1 MTEHKHTHDGHSH
14 VHTHSHGE
22 GEHVH
27 VHGEHTH
34 THSPEHKKAVLNRMS
49 RIIGHM
55 ESVKKMVENDRDCTD
70 VLIQLSAVNSALQG
84 VSRAVLKELS
94 TVFVLFPIPSEA
106 AKTQLER
113 IGIVHD
119 SNAEILRAELVRK
132 EFCYCILAMTG
143 TTGNCEDLHN
153 ISPPIRLRHRM
164 Q

>member
-14 VHTHSHGE
+14 THTHSHGE

-34 THSPEHKKAVLNRMS
+34 THSPEHKKAMLNRMS

-84 VSRAVLKELS
+84 VSRAVLKEHMS
-94 TVFVLFPIPSEA
+94 TCIVEA
-106 AKTQLER
+106 VQQDDMEALE
-113 IGIVHD
+113 
-119 SNAEILRAELVRK
+119 ELK
-132 EFCYCILAMTG
+132 SAIDTFMK
-143 TTGNCEDLHN
+143 
-153 ISPPIRLRHRM
+153 
-164 Q
+164 